1 MKNKKINQILLLLV
15 GVMMIFSC
23 SENEDVYPETRLFRP
38 VLNSN
43 LTPHNNTIIVDMA
56 KMTKAVS
63 YKIELSRDKFV
74 TVLGTIDTPESTFR
88 IVNLLWNTEYQ
99 IRVTAIAAN
108 PEFNSKVSDLGS
120 VTTERFPSI
129 MQIPTV
135 SDVIDVAAKVHW
147 LTGVGTGAAVTQ
159 VKVFAI
165 ADEALKTPL
174 FTYAVSSAEQLAGEK
189 IINGLTPATQYQLAI
204 YSGDE
209 VRGWE
214 KYTTKDAIVTGA
226 NVVDLRGIV
235 NNPDIL
241 VQTMKTAASG
251 STILLDGD
259 YIYNSNDGTATY
271 KFDKSFTIKSGY
283 SFNPAGATISFL
295 TKEFDL
301 AVGANVAS
309 IVFDG
314 VTLSGI
320 AGSSGNY
327 VFGINP
333 SGTIGEIKFV
343 NCKINKFR
351 GILRTKTGTGVL
363 DKFIIDNC
371 IITDINSYG
380 ILNIDVATWSFN
392 DAIIK
397 NSTIYQVLSFL
408 VSKSNSKSILIENCT
423 LSEVPAKTRAM
434 FSWATAGQ
442 DNVLNGITIKNTI
455 IGRGWETTAGGADY
469 AVSGIKGLGATNF
482 ITTNSY
488 ATADFKYTLTGLP
501 IPTFPSFTYSK
512 TISDLWIDPTKGN
525 FAFKDTGFAGIKDSG
540 DPRWRK

>member
-1 MKNKKINQILLLLV
+1 MKNIKISQILLLLV
-15 GVMMIFSC
+15 GVMMVFSC
-23 SENEDVYPETRLFRP
+23 SDNEDVYPETRLFRP

-43 LTPHNNTIIVDMA
+43 LIAQNNEIQVDMA
-56 KMTKAVS
+56 KMKEAVS
-63 YKIELSRDKFV
+63 YDVELSRDNFTTVIFKFN
-74 TVLGTIDTPESTFR
+74 TTLNKFHIT
-88 IVNLLWNTEYQ
+88 NLLWNTEYQ
-99 IRVTAIAAN
+99 VRVTAIAAT

-129 MQIPTV
+129 MKIPTA
-135 SDVIDVAAKVHW
+135 SDVIDVAAKVGW
-147 LTGVGTGAAVTQ
+147 LTGVGTGAAITQ

-174 FTYAVSSAEQLAGEK
+174 FTYAVTSAEQVAGEK
-189 IINGLTPATQYQLAI
+189 IVNGLTPATQYQLAI

-214 KYTTKDAIVTGA
+214 KYTTKDGI
-226 NVVDLRGIV
+226 VVDANTIDLRNIV

-251 STILLDGD
+251 STILLNGD
-259 YIYNSNDGTATY
+259 YVYNANDGASTY

-283 SFNPAGATISFL
+283 SFNPAGATINCSI
-295 TKEFDL
+295 KEFDI
-301 AVGANVAS
+301 APGANIAS

-314 VTLSGI
+314 VTIYGI
-320 AGSSGNY
+320 AGSAGNY

-333 SGTIGEIKFV
+333 SATIGELKFL

-351 GILRTKTGTGVL
+351 GVVRTKAGTGVL
-363 DKFIIDNC
+363 DKFTIDNC
-371 IITDINSYG
+371 IINDINSYG

-392 DAIIK
+392 DAVIK
-397 NSTIYQVLSFL
+397 NSTIYQALSFL
-408 VSKSNSKSILIENCT
+408 VSKSNSKSVLIENCT
-423 LSEVPAKTRAM
+423 LCEVPAKARIM
-434 FSWATAGQ
+434 FSWSTAGQ
-442 DNVLNGITIKNTI
+442 DNILNGITIKNTI
-455 IGRGWETTAGGADY
+455 VGRGWDTTGGTDY
-469 AVSGIKGLGATNF
+469 AIIGIKGLGATNF

-488 ATADFKYTLTGLP
+488 ATADFKYTLVGLP

-525 FAFKDTGFAGIKDSG
+525 FNFKDPGFAGIKDSG

>member
-1 MKNKKINQILLLLV
+1 MKNIKFSRILLLLV

-23 SENEDVYPETRLFRP
+23 SENEDLYPETRLFRP

-43 LTPHNNTIIVDMA
+43 LIAQNNEIQVDMA
-56 KMTKAVS
+56 KMKEAVS
-63 YKIELSRDKFV
+63 YDVELSRDNFATVIFKFN
-74 TVLGTIDTPESTFR
+74 TPLNKFHIT
-88 IVNLLWNTEYQ
+88 NLLWNTEYQ
-99 IRVTAIAAN
+99 VRVTAIASS

-129 MQIPTV
+129 MKIPTE
-135 SDVIDVAAKVHW
+135 SDVIDVAAKVGW
-147 LTGVGTGAAVTQ
+147 LTGVGTGAAITQ

-165 ADEALKTPL
+165 TDEALKTPL
-174 FTYAVSSAEQLAGEK
+174 FTYAVTMDEQLAGEK
-189 IINGLTPATQYQLAI
+189 IVNGLAPATQYQLAI

-214 KYTTKDAIVTGA
+214 KYTTKDAIATGA
-226 NVVDLRGIV
+226 NVIDLRGIV

-251 STILLDGD
+251 STILLDGN
-259 YIYNSNDGTATY
+259 YVYNSNDAGSTY
-271 KFDKSFTIKSGY
+271 KFDKSFLIKSGY

-295 TKEFDL
+295 TKEFDI
-301 AVGANVAS
+301 AVGANISS

-314 VTLSGI
+314 ITLSGI
-320 AGSSGNY
+320 AGSAGNY

-343 NCKINKFR
+343 NCRINKFR
-351 GILRTKTGTGVL
+351 GVVRTKAGTGVL
-363 DKFIIDNC
+363 DKFTIDNC
-371 IITDINSYG
+371 IINDINSYG
-380 ILNIDVATWSFN
+380 ILNMDFATWSFN
-392 DAIIK
+392 DAVIK
-397 NSTIYQVLSFL
+397 NSTIYQALSFL

-423 LSEVPAKTRAM
+423 LCEVPAKTRAM

-455 IGRGWETTAGGADY
+455 IGRGWDTAGGTDY
-469 AVSGIKGLGATNF
+469 AIVGIRGLGATNF

-512 TISDLWIDPTKGN
+512 TVTDLWVDPTKGN
-525 FAFKDTGFAGIKDSG
+525 FTFKDPSFAGIKDSG